1 MIRKRIITL
10 ALFIIILKVEAQT
23 STFSAID
30 SLFAKGRYK
39 LALSELNKMEP
50 SFLTE
55 YKKAVIYE
63 SVDNYREATKAL
75 ENAISFKDD
84 ENTKLKLA
92 KNYRS
97 LNQHKKAI
105 KIYEDILQTDSLN
118 LVLQYQL
125 GKLYF
130 ITRNPKKAKETFD
143 FLIKNDPE
151 NPNYSYH
158 LGLTYALMGKRDPMI
173 NSFIDTYKKDTLH
186 IKAIERLAESF
197 QKLNDEDSTQLF
209 VDKGLRIAPNN
220 NDLNRLKINQLYR
233 VKKYAEALPYLLHID
248 SLPQN
253 DTYTKTMLGRTYYNL
268 DSLDKA
274 KAYFKTV
281 TRLDDKDYK
290 AYTYL
295 GHISQKHENFD
306 YAYINYSTALFVG
319 KESRDEEYYGLATVF
334 FKTNKIPD
342 AIKMFEKAY
351 QENRGNYR
359 ALYQQAKLSDDYYKD
374 KKIAFKLYQNYI
386 ERFWEKD
393 EVMADFVRK
402 RIKEIKYDYLQKG
415 EILR

>member
-1 MIRKRIITL
+1 M
-10 ALFIIILKVEAQT
+10 
-23 STFSAID
+23 
-30 SLFAKGRYK
+30 FAKGRYK

-55 YKKAVIYE
+55 YKKAVINE
-63 SVDNYREATKAL
+63 SVDNYKEAIKAL
-75 ENAISFKDD
+75 ENAITFKDD

-105 KIYEDILQTDSLN
+105 KVYEDILQTDSLN

-151 NPNYSYH
+151 NANYSYH
-158 LGLTYALMGKRDPMI
+158 LGLTYALMGYRDPMI
-173 NSFIDTYKKDTLH
+173 DSFIDTYKKDTLH

-197 QKLNDEDSTQLF
+197 QKLRDEDSTQLF

-233 VKKYAEALPYLLHID
+233 DKKYAEALPYLLHID
-248 SLPQN
+248 SLPQK
-253 DTYTKTMLGRTYYNL
+253 DTYSKTMLGRTYYNL

-274 KAYFKTV
+274 ETYLKMVAK
-281 TRLDDKDYK
+281 LDRDDYK
-290 AYTYL
+290 ALTYL
-295 GHISQKHENFD
+295 GHINLKRED
-306 YAYINYSTALFVG
+306 YRAAMFNYMMSTSAG
-319 KESRDEEYYGLATVF
+319 KEKRDEEYYGLATVF
-334 FKTNKIPD
+334 WKMDKLPE
-342 AIKMFEKAY
+342 AIKMFEEAY
-351 QENRGNYR
+351 QENRSNYR

-402 RIKEIKYDYLQKG
+402 RIKEIKNDYLQKG